1 MLRIGIIIFLSLFTV
16 LSSSCLQKDEPAGV
30 EAEGAAGILKMASTE
45 PDSIH
50 GSNYADAYNQALS
63 GNPQYGLELIDQA
76 QKADTSTRASAYYY
90 KYLVYSLLENQD
102 SARVYRTKYYVALT
116 EETAL
121 NTINRQQEFY
131 EAQAMLLKQKRAIAM
146 RNIAIA
152 FLLLAG
158 ILGVLVWQNKRKK
171 EELNRKAGD
180 LLALAEELKA
190 ASVELETLKGINS
203 QMLSKNEESLE
214 RLRNRFTDLFQ
225 AQFKVLERLYVA
237 FNTPDSVRQ
246 DAVFGETS
254 QLLKVIKSDDEK
266 QHRFEQYLN
275 DELDGILEKFR
286 SDYPGMKES
295 DYKFFSY
302 LITGFSART
311 VASLTG
317 FTTGSVYTKKNA
329 LKTTIAKSDSL
340 NKDLYLRYL

>member
-1 MLRIGIIIFLSLFTV
+1 MLRIVHIVIFSLSAVLFS
-16 LSSSCLQKDEPAGV
+16 LCQQKV
-30 EAEGAAGILKMASTE
+30 ELPVVDAEGAVDVIGTTFDE
-45 PDSIH
+45 Y
-50 GSNYADAYNQALS
+50 GQNYADAYSLALS
-63 GNPQYGLELIDQA
+63 GNPQHGLELIDQT
-76 QKADTSTRASAYYY
+76 QKTDTSTRALAYYY
-90 KYLVYSLLENQD
+90 KYRIYSLLENRD
-102 SARVYRTKYYVALT
+102 SAHLYQTKYYVALT

-121 NTINRQQEFY
+121 TTIKRQQEFY
-131 EAQAMLLKQKRAIAM
+131 ETQALLLKQKRAITM

-158 ILGVLVWQNKRKK
+158 ILGVLLWQNKRKK
-171 EELNRKAGD
+171 AELKRKAGE
-180 LLALAEELKA
+180 LLALAENLKT
-190 ASVELETLKGINS
+190 ASMELETLKGVNS

-214 RLRNRFTDLFQ
+214 RLRNKYKELFQ
-225 AQFKVLERLYVA
+225 AQFKVLENLYVA
-237 FNTPDSVRQ
+237 FNTPDIVRQ
-246 DAVFGETS
+246 DAVFGEAS

-275 DELDGILEKFR
+275 EELDGILEKFR

-295 DYKFFSY
+295 DYKLFSY

-329 LKTTIAKSDSL
+329 LKTMIAKSDSV